1 MLAKVYKVDV
11 SLCQHC
17 GGKMRRVWPVLDPD
31 SVKRYLKHV
40 GIEHGVPVRG
50 PPRIVQEE
58 FQYDEGEDDWGI

>member
-1 MLAKVYKVDV
+1 
-11 SLCQHC
+11 
-17 GGKMRRVWPVLDPD
+17 MRRVCAVLDPD

-58 FQYDEGEDDWGI
+58 FQYDDRDDDWGI